1 MTTKVA
7 QHRILEGIL
16 QSEKKKDNH
25 NEEITGRKINA
36 ATFIIHK
43 SKKNLKHKTINKM
56 AGNNT
61 RLSIETL
68 KFSVSIHTLK
78 NTD

>member
-1 MTTKVA
+1 MKTFFDKSRLKNLLTTKVA

-16 QSEKKKDNH
+16 QSEKKKKDNH

-43 SKKNLKHKTINKM
+43 SKKKSQTQ
-56 AGNNT
+56 NN
-61 RLSIETL
+61 
-68 KFSVSIHTLK
+68 
-78 NTD
+78 